1 MLAAGKSSRQALIQ
15 NRLSWRISLKT
26 WAVLKKVLSAVRDH
40 LNDPETIEKER
51 KREEARQ
58 NLIKALKTS
67 LE

>member
-1 MLAAGKSSRQALIQ
+1 VANLVEDV
-15 NRLSWRISLKT
+15 
-26 WAVLKKVLSAVRDH
+26 AVLKKVLSAVRDH